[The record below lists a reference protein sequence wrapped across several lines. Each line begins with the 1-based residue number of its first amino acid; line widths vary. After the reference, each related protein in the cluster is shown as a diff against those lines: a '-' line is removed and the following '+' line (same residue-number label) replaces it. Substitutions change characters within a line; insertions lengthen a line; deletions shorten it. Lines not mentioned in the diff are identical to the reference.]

1 MRLRNDSYI
10 FITELRKVL
19 AQQAQMWQQ
28 SLRDHDVIAPNLPG
42 VYRTFSKTHSWK
54 EFLRL
59 AMVFWYLEEPFRT
72 EIRLFLEDRKNKYGT
87 LKAIAAQAIL
97 NSEPEMVLYIT
108 ESSFLFQNERAL
120 FGFLKQP
127 FDYSRYSLQWNKPRK
142 AKRPKRKRGYDDHG
156 SRTPD
161 HKWKPTEDYTLNEE
175 QHRIEEQRQTI
186 IDTCQIIQGGL
197 P

>member
-1 MRLRNDSYI
+1 MRLRNDPYI
-10 FITELRKVL
+10 FISELRKVL

-28 SLRDHDVIAPNLPG
+28 SLRDHDIVAPNLPG
-42 VYRTFSKTHSWK
+42 AFRTFSKTKTWN

-59 AMVFWYLEEPFRT
+59 TMVHWFLDEPYRT
-72 EIRLFLEDRKNKYGT
+72 EIRLFLEDRKDKYGT

-97 NSEPEMVLYIT
+97 NSEPEMVLYIS
-108 ESSFLFQNERAL
+108 ESSYLFQNERAL
-120 FGFLKQP
+120 FGFLGQT
-127 FDYSRYSLQWNKPRK
+127 FQYSRYSLQWQKPRK

-161 HKWKPTEDYTLNEE
+161 HKWKPTRDYSLTEE
-175 QHRIEEQRQTI
+175 QNKIEEQRQTKE
-186 IDTCQIIQGGL
+186 DTIQIIIGGL